1 VFRSRVDPL
10 ELLPVLSSGRH
21 RTPRRGGCFMEFASY
36 LAGERWSDH
45 PTCTHPLLAE
55 LARGVND
62 HTSDDARPRL
72 AELIPS
78 VIGVTTQDVRLDVLV
93 VLRCARE
100 ALPVASAPRQT
111 VMAVSI
117 LSAERVLAGLDGRP
131 ADSVSDPSRQVLDQ
145 VPHAASE
152 ASRLVGAAGITV
164 TGFRRHAAPNTV
176 RVAVRAIAQACVPD
190 PDARLR
196 RLLTG
201 AIEDCAPWRVETTQL
216 LPASVPASVPGAV
229 DGRGVVAVATD
240 EAHRVA

>member
-1 VFRSRVDPL
+1 
-10 ELLPVLSSGRH
+10 
-21 RTPRRGGCFMEFASY
+21 MEFASY

-45 PTCTHPLLAE
+45 PACTHPLLAE

-62 HTSDDARPRL
+62 HTSDAERSRL
-72 AELIPS
+72 AELIPA

-93 VLRCARE
+93 SLRCARE
-100 ALPVASAPRQT
+100 ALPVASAARQT

-117 LSAERVLAGLDGRP
+117 LSGERVLADLDGRP
-131 ADSVSDPSRQVLDQ
+131 TDSVSDLSRQVLDQ
-145 VPHAASE
+145 VPHAATD

-176 RVAVRAIAQACVPD
+176 RCAVRAIAEACVPD

-201 AIEDCAPWRVETTQL
+201 AIDDCAPWRVETARPGQ
-216 LPASVPASVPGAV
+216 PVAASLPGAV
-229 DGRGVVAVATD
+229 DGCGVVAVAPHET
-240 EAHRVA
+240 HRVT